1 MDLSKGAMS
10 PEPRVFKGWQASALL
25 FADRVEF
32 KRIWVARLGGNR
44 SGSVQLS
51 DVLKIHS
58 VPPTRLVNGHVHLM
72 TAEDPGALRNLT
84 TATQQQP
91 AGNPRTILF
100 SWNQRD
106 AYTKFLAAVEAAWR
120 EQGPQL

>member
-1 MDLSKGAMS
+1 MDLSKPA
-10 PEPRVFKGWQASALL
+10 PESQPLSFKGWQATALL

-32 KRIWVARLGGNR
+32 KRIWLSRLGGNR
-44 SGSVQLS
+44 SGTVMLA
-51 DVLKIHS
+51 DALKIHS
-58 VPPTRLVNGHVHLM
+58 VPPTRLVNGYVHLM

-84 TATQQQP
+84 MATQQQP

-106 AYTKFLAAVEAAWR
+106 TYTKFLAAVEAAWR